1 MILTSA
7 ELWAAAT
14 NCYVI
19 ARERGGPAVVVD
31 APPDVE
37 AVTRLLTAHDLV
49 PVALLVTHGHVDHG
63 GGVARVV
70 DQTGVSA

>member
-19 ARERGGPAVVVD
+19 AGERGGPAVVVD
-31 APPDVE
+31 APPDVD
-37 AVTRLLTAHDLV
+37 AIVRLLTAHDL
-49 PVALLVTHGHVDHG
+49 ALHG
-63 GGVARVV
+63 GVHGGIPRA
-70 DQTGVSA
+70 G